1 MTQESLQRRSPIMA
15 SVLRDRLHGFGKPL
29 NWFGQMGF
37 ILWKSMS
44 FCEFDLIFM
53 QLALWDEIKI
63 CMKTILKFPLGPGLF
78 VHLQGVKEMI

>member
-53 QLALWDEIKI
+53 QLAL
-63 CMKTILKFPLGPGLF
+63 
-78 VHLQGVKEMI
+78 